1 MYHILLRRPCLVII
15 KKQENKIDQEILLE
29 NADFA
34 IKVIKFKKVVAYQK
48 KMFYTNKRCDM
59 IAMKREVAA
68 YPVEQVF
75 RGANV

>member
-1 MYHILLRRPCLVII
+1 MI
-15 KKQENKIDQEILLE
+15 N
-29 NADFA
+29 
-34 IKVIKFKKVVAYQK
+34 FKKVVAYQK
-48 KMFYTNKRCDM
+48 KMFYTHKRCDM

>member
-15 KKQENKIDQEILLE
+15 KKQENKIDQEILLK

-48 KMFYTNKRCDM
+48 KMFYTYKRCDM

>member
-1 MYHILLRRPCLVII
+1 MQEI
-15 KKQENKIDQEILLE
+15 KKHQEKQSKKV
-29 NADFA
+29 DFA
-34 IKVIKFKKVVAYQK
+34 IKVINFKKVVAYQK
-48 KMFYTNKRCDM
+48 KMFYTHKRCDM